1 MRGDGCWH
9 DYPEKKQSGGRRV
22 TRRGEK
28 NEGTRDVEGDRE
40 EDRVIRDNAGKKID
54 GLMDGV
60 VKKKGGEMS
69 R

>member
-1 MRGDGCWH
+1 MKGHEMWRETG
-9 DYPEKKQSGGRRV
+9 KKIESLETER
-22 TRRGEK
+22 
-28 NEGTRDVEGDRE
+28 
-40 EDRVIRDNAGKKID
+40 KKID